1 MNNHQKERIAG
12 AIKNAIERAKEDR
25 TSYERNML
33 GLMDWQNKAQSAKEI
48 FENDERSTVNII
60 NDLIAQIEGYLE
72 R

>member
-1 MNNHQKERIAG
+1 MNNHQKERRAA

>member
-1 MNNHQKERIAG
+1 MNNHQKERIAA